1 MIEKEELQKLCSD
14 DTIFLTQH
22 LVIRMKER
30 GIKYS
35 DIKTVLMNGDII
47 EQYEDDTPFPSCLV
61 MGLTISGKFL
71 HVVCGI
77 GDGMIYVI
85 TAYYPSLDK
94 FEDDY
99 KTRKGR

>member
-1 MIEKEELQKLCSD
+1 MIKPEELRKLCTD
-14 DTIFLTQH
+14 DTIYLTQH
-22 LVIRMKER
+22 YLLRMRER
-30 GIKYS
+30 GIKYQ
-35 DIKTVLMNGDII
+35 DIKTVLLNGDII

-77 GDGMIYVI
+77 GNGLIHVI